1 MTILTFVDYYL
12 PGYKSGG
19 PVRSVANLVERL
31 GNDFHFVVVT
41 TDRDC
46 GDRYAYPG
54 IRHGTTQ
61 QVGKAEVIYVSR
73 SASPFPLVAH
83 IVRQVRPSVLYLNS
97 FFSRTFSIVPIVL
110 RRLRLIP
117 RSPVVLAPR
126 GEFSLG
132 AVNIKAKRKRAF
144 LAASSVLRL
153 HDDITWQASSAYEED
168 DIRRCIR
175 GLDHDQTSKI
185 VVAPIMV
192 APDLVETGPLSN
204 LRGSARRKMRDSLRI
219 VFLSRV
225 TRKKNLVTAL
235 RVLQQVRGRVEFSIC
250 GPLEDTDYWKQC
262 QQIIRTL
269 PKNVT
274 VHYRGAVDPADVPT
288 VLAQHDLFFFPTLG
302 ENYGHVILEA
312 LMAGCPVL
320 LSDQTPWRNLTEDG
334 VGWDLRLDRPDCF
347 REVLEQCI
355 AMDGATFGGWSERA
369 AAYGLRKASD
379 PRAVEANRRLFRSVA
394 GAELALA

>member
-19 PVRSVANLVERL
+19 PVRSVSNLVERL
-31 GNDFHFVVVT
+31 GGDFHFVVVT

-46 GDRYAYPG
+46 GDRHAYPG

-61 QVGKAEVIYVSR
+61 RVGKADVIYVSR
-73 SASPFPLVAH
+73 SAALPLVAR

-117 RSPVVLAPR
+117 WSPVVLAPR
-126 GEFSLG
+126 GEFSPG

-175 GLDHDQTSKI
+175 GLDHDHMSKI

-204 LRGSARRKMRDSLRI
+204 LHGSARRKIRGSLRI

-235 RVLQQVRGRVEFSIC
+235 RVLQQVRGRIEFSIC
-250 GPLEDTDYWKQC
+250 GPIEDADYWKQC
-262 QQIIRTL
+262 QQVIRTL
-269 PKNVT
+269 PENVT
-274 VHYRGAVDPADVPT
+274 VHYRGAVDPANVPT

-320 LSDQTPWRNLTEDG
+320 LSDQTPWRHLTEAG
-334 VGWDLRLDRPDCF
+334 VGWDLQLDRPDRF

-355 AMDGATFGGWSERA
+355 AMDDATFGGWSERA

-379 PRAVEANRRLFRSVA
+379 PRAVEANRRLFRSVS
-394 GAELALA
+394 GVELALA